1 MSQRDARA
9 RARSRAR
16 VRRRRALA
24 ALLVAALA
32 AALAL
37 LLSGGAGRSRP
48 RHSAQARAPA
58 ALVRPARAARRHPH
72 AARAIVPDPG
82 SLPQTHALP
91 PATSAEFSARMA
103 ALWAGVA
110 RGSSAPALS
119 AFFPEG
125 AYVKLKAIPSA
136 SSDWTARLVGEYDLD
151 IAAAH
156 ALLGAAPAQLVAVN
170 VPSGFAHW
178 VEPGVCYNGI
188 GYWEVPN
195 ARVVYRQRGQLRSF
209 GIASMISWRG
219 QWYVVHLGAVLR
231 SGSEGVVDEPA
242 TGPGTSADSG
252 TC

>member
-1 MSQRDARA
+1 
-9 RARSRAR
+9 

-37 LLSGGAGRSRP
+37 LLGGGAGRPRP

-58 ALVRPARAARRHPH
+58 ALVRPARAARPHPH
-72 AARAIVPDPG
+72 APAAIVPDPG
-82 SLPQTHALP
+82 SLAQTHALP
-91 PATSAEFSARMA
+91 PAASAEFSARMA
-103 ALWAGVA
+103 SLWAGVA
-110 RGSSAPALS
+110 RGSSAPALR

-125 AYVKLKAIPSA
+125 AYVQLKAIPSA

-156 ALLGAAPAQLVAVN
+156 ALLGAAPAKLVAVN

-195 ARVVYRQRGQLRSF
+195 ARVVYRQHGQLRSF